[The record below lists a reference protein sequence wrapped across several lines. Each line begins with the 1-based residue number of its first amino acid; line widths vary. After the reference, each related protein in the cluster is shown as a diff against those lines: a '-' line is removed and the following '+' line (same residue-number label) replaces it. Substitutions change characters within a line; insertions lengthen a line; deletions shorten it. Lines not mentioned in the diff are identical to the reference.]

1 MSTADGV
8 YGLQSIIL
16 HHSFDQVKGRT
27 LRINCADRTHIGG
40 VNGAGKTSV
49 LSLIPAFF
57 GEEPERI
64 INKGSG
70 RLSFVDYYLP
80 SQQSLVIFEYSRYSG
95 VCCAVMYRHPT
106 GKLCYRFIEG
116 AADETF
122 FAPSVIEELKAGS
135 THDLIF
141 SKLQEIGRKPSQM
154 VDTITNYRAIIQRNQ
169 KLIKRNPADARKL
182 RALAADYGLGSPN
195 TQMSHID
202 RLTHVV
208 LNKNRLMSSF
218 KTMIVETQFE
228 NVHLHGRP
236 KAIDEK
242 DLVKDIKSLKAFEKQ
257 EPKIRACLVKEAE
270 RKTIES
276 RMEQTVS
283 NLMET
288 VDTEEAKRR
297 DYLLIA
303 DQVEEEL
310 RSKDEKFSQQDGDIG
325 RKQTEKEHQRSVKDT
340 DLQNIYEARDQY
352 DEEQMPELA
361 QAAASLGELRAR
373 FRNAEADLTGL
384 TEKVT
389 EIESEHKAEVA
400 EITQQHTKAQADR
413 QARVDA
419 AISSHKDA
427 KRAHE
432 KTIGDLEREK
442 LQTVA
447 DYKDSRREGEYAIR
461 DSLSRAN
468 ALLGHQGST
477 QEEQTRIEEAESV
490 LNNAEGEL
498 TKVVDNLN
506 EARDKARQANSD
518 REQAQGSLHEA
529 SDELEN
535 LNRKVDSLQ
544 RKITPDD
551 KSWLSL
557 LRKEDPSW
565 ALGIAKIINFDLLER
580 DDLNPQLVDVASGR
594 RSEVMG
600 WNLDL
605 DVLPVPDFAASEEEL
620 QERLKE
626 LDDTRNKAR
635 NACDAAEK
643 DAKSCNKAFQERIAE
658 EERLITERRLM
669 NDAVDRLRRELKQV
683 RSEVTAEISK
693 RREAQQREVAELE
706 KRLTQYD
713 ADTLSTVKTIEAG
726 FSQRRLDLI
735 GLWADQN
742 EKLESQINDAKRLY
756 REAEEEHNERL
767 TSKKTAYE
775 QRLSKEGIDPVEVR
789 KAREKADALKAQLD
803 RIEAAEDEIRQYRH
817 WLKNDW
823 TRVEELTA
831 TCHALKTEVEK
842 LAQQRKDAAVAHK
855 EVQKTF
861 NDKIKGAR
869 DQARV
874 IKQRI
879 EEAEGILGK
888 VRISTQFS
896 GVLGNI
902 ESLTRQLQEAF
913 ERLTEL
919 RRDVLAA
926 FKNALGVLNQYPD
939 SQIQKSWQKLRD
951 IRRSRLTSSESE
963 FDESFMLAQ
972 VEDLRYLLE
981 QDIPHLRQTLIEQ
994 FSNEAGKVCD
1004 YFDGLE
1010 TVMRE
1015 VTSVSRTL
1023 RQKINTDQQIDSLS
1037 DIQVVLKPRI
1047 EDDDSWAP
1055 LKAFVAQWRDWQA
1068 SHKREIPGDTV
1079 LSAFQ
1084 LVTAT
1089 LSSANLGQSI
1099 ESMVDMHLTMKENGR
1114 EAIIRNDNDFLNA
1127 SSQGLTYLAI
1137 MAVFMG
1143 LTRYLCPD
1151 RNTRITWPIDE
1162 LGTLS
1167 PNNIAR
1173 LADMLEH
1180 NNLTMV
1186 SACPKLDRPLRKFFE
1201 NKVSIQKGRIHNFEH
1216 AGPGKSQKGL
1226 LNSLSKPVVNAGA
1239 EGANY
1244 AD

>member
-1 MSTADGV
+1 MSTSDDV

-64 INKGSG
+64 ISKGSG

-95 VCCAVMYRHPT
+95 VCCAIMYRHPS

-122 FAPSVIEELKAGS
+122 FAPGVIEELKAGS

-182 RALAADYGLGSPN
+182 RALAADYGLGSPG

-228 NVHLHGRP
+228 NIHLHGRP

-242 DLVKDIKSLKAFEKQ
+242 DLVNDIKSLKAFEKQ

-270 RKTIES
+270 RKAIET
-276 RMEQTVS
+276 RMEQIVS
-283 NLMET
+283 NLIET
-288 VDTEEAKRR
+288 VDTEESKRKE
-297 DYLLIA
+297 YLQLA

-310 RSKDEKFSQQDGDIG
+310 QTKVDEFNQQDGKLG
-325 RKQTEKEHQRSVKDT
+325 RKQAEKEHQRNVKDT
-340 DLQNIYEARDQY
+340 NLQNIYEARDQY
-352 DEEQMPELA
+352 DESGLPDLV
-361 QAAASLGELRAR
+361 QAAANVGELRIR
-373 FRNAEADLTGL
+373 FRNAEADLSAL
-384 TEKVT
+384 TDKVT
-389 EIESEHKAEVA
+389 QIESEYKSEVA
-400 EITQQHTKAQADR
+400 ELTHQHTKAQADR

-419 AISSHKDA
+419 AISGHKDA
-427 KRAHE
+427 KSAHE
-432 KTIGDLEREK
+432 KAIGDLEREK
-442 LQTVA
+442 LHKVA
-447 DYKDSRREGEYAIR
+447 EYKDSRREDENAIR
-461 DSLSRAN
+461 DGLSRAR
-468 ALLGHQGST
+468 ALLDHQGST
-477 QEEQTRIEEAESV
+477 QDEQDRIEEAESV
-490 LNNAEGEL
+490 LKNADEQL
-498 TKVVDNLN
+498 TKVVEDLS
-506 EARDKARQANSD
+506 EARDKTRQANSD
-518 REQAQGSLHEA
+518 RDQAQISLNQAE
-529 SDELEN
+529 DELES
-535 LNRKVDSLQ
+535 LNREVDSLQ
-544 RKITPDD
+544 QQITPDD

-557 LRKEDPSW
+557 LRKEDPNW
-565 ALGIAKIINFDLLER
+565 AFGLAKVINPKLIER
-580 DDLNPQLVDVASGR
+580 KDLNPCLADIGDER
-594 RSEVMG
+594 LRTVMG
-600 WNLDL
+600 WSLAL

-620 QERLKE
+620 QERLKQ
-626 LDDTRNKAR
+626 LDSTRNEAR
-635 NACDAAEK
+635 NTRDAAEK
-643 DAKSCNKAFQERIAE
+643 DAKTCNKAAQERAAE

-669 NDAVDRLRRELKQV
+669 NDTVDRLRRELNQV
-683 RSEVTAEISK
+683 RSDVTSAIAS
-693 RREAQQREVAELE
+693 RRAAQKGEVAELE
-706 KRLTQYD
+706 KRLAQYD
-713 ADTLSTVKTIEAG
+713 ADTLSTAKTIETG
-726 FSQRRLDLI
+726 FNQRRIDLI
-735 GLWADQN
+735 GIWADRE
-742 EKLESQINDAKRLY
+742 EKLKSQIDSAKRLHE
-756 REAEEEHNERL
+756 EADEEHRERL
-767 TSKKTAYE
+767 TSKRTAYE
-775 QRLSKEGIDPVEVR
+775 QQLSQEGIDPVEVR
-789 KAREKADALKAQLD
+789 KAREKVASLKAQLEH
-803 RIEAAEDEIRQYRH
+803 IEAAEDEIRQYRH
-817 WLKNDW
+817 WLKNEW
-823 TRVEELTA
+823 ARVEELTA
-831 TCHALKTEVEK
+831 ACHALKTEVEQ
-842 LAQQRKDAAVAHK
+842 LAEQRQRAELAHK
-855 EVQKTF
+855 EVNKTL
-861 NDKIKGAR
+861 NDKIKKAR
-869 DQARV
+869 DQARI
-874 IKQRI
+874 IKHQV
-879 EEAEGILGK
+879 EEANGILGK
-888 VRISTQFS
+888 VQISTQLS
-896 GVLGNI
+896 GFPGNI
-902 ESLTRQLQEAF
+902 ESLTRELQDAF
-913 ERLTEL
+913 GRLTEL

-926 FKNALGVLNQYPD
+926 FKSALGVLNQYPD

-951 IRRSRLTSSESE
+951 IRRSRLTPSESE
-963 FDESFMLAQ
+963 FDEPFMLAQ
-972 VEDLRYLLE
+972 VEDLRYLLD

-1068 SHKREIPGDTV
+1068 SHRREVPGDAV

-1114 EAIIRNDNDFLNA
+1114 EAVIRNDNDFLNA

-1151 RNTRITWPIDE
+1151 TNTRITWPIDE

-1216 AGPGKSQKGL
+1216 AGPGKSQKALLSGL
-1226 LNSLSKPVVNAGA
+1226 AKPATKAVE

-1244 AD
+1244 AE

>member
-1 MSTADGV
+1 MSTVEDV

-64 INKGSG
+64 ISKGSG

-95 VCCAVMYRHPT
+95 VCCAIMYRHPS

-122 FAPSVIEELKAGS
+122 FAPGVIEELKAGS

-141 SKLQEIGRKPSQM
+141 SKLQEIGKKPSQM
-154 VDTITNYRAIIQRNQ
+154 VDTITSYRAIIQRNQ

-182 RALAADYGLGSPN
+182 RALAADYGLGSHN

-228 NVHLHGRP
+228 NIHLHSRP

-257 EPKIRACLVKEAE
+257 EPRIRACLVKEAE
-270 RKTIES
+270 RKAIEN

-283 NLMET
+283 NLIET
-288 VDTEEAKRR
+288 VDTDETKRGE
-297 DYLLIA
+297 YLQLA
-303 DQVEEEL
+303 DQIEEEL
-310 RSKDEKFSQQDGDIG
+310 QSKVAEFNQSDGDLG
-325 RKQTEKEHQRSVKDT
+325 REQAENEHQRSVKET

-352 DEEQMPELA
+352 DENGLPELA
-361 QAAASLGELRAR
+361 QDAANVGELRAR
-373 FRNAEADLTGL
+373 FRNAEADLSAL
-384 TEKVT
+384 TDKVT
-389 EIESEHKAEVA
+389 EIESEYNSEIA
-400 EITQQHTKAQADR
+400 EIKHQHTRAQVDR

-419 AISSHKDA
+419 AVSAHKDA
-427 KRAHE
+427 KSAHE
-432 KTIGDLEREK
+432 KVISDLDHEK
-442 LQTVA
+442 LQKVA
-447 DYKDSRREGEYAIR
+447 EYKDSRRKEENGIR
-461 DSLSRAN
+461 DSLSRART
-468 ALLGHQGST
+468 LLDHQGPT
-477 QEEQTRIEEAESV
+477 QEEQHRTEEAESV
-490 LNNAEGEL
+490 LKDADEQL
-498 TKVVDNLN
+498 AKLVDDLN
-506 EARDKARQANSD
+506 EARDKTRQANND
-518 REQAQGSLHEA
+518 RDQAQTS
-529 SDELEN
+529 
-535 LNRKVDSLQ
+535 LNRAEDEFERLNREVESLQ
-544 RKITPDD
+544 RQITPDD

-565 ALGIAKIINFDLLER
+565 AWGVAKVINPDLLER
-580 DDLNPQLVDVASGR
+580 KDLSPYLAGFSDEQR
-594 RSEVMG
+594 RAVMG
-600 WNLDL
+600 WSLDL
-605 DVLPVPDFAASEEEL
+605 EALPVPDFAASEEEL
-620 QERLKE
+620 QERLKQ
-626 LDDTRNKAR
+626 LDNTRSEAR
-635 NACDAAEK
+635 NARDAAEK
-643 DAKSCNKAFQERIAE
+643 DAKTCNKAARERVVE

-669 NDAVDRLRRELKQV
+669 KESVDRLRRELNQV
-683 RSEVTAEISK
+683 RSEVKSAIAT
-693 RREAQQREVAELE
+693 RREAQKFEVSELE
-706 KRLTQYD
+706 QRLTQYE
-713 ADTLSTVKTIEAG
+713 ADTLSAAKTIEAG
-726 FSQRRLDLI
+726 FNQRRIDLI
-735 GLWADQN
+735 GLWADEE
-742 EKLESQINDAKRLY
+742 EKLESKIADAKRLH
-756 REAEEEHNERL
+756 RDAEKEHSQRL
-767 TSKKTAYE
+767 ATKKMAYE
-775 QRLSKEGIDPVEVR
+775 QRLSQEGIDPVVVR
-789 KAREKADALKAQLD
+789 KAREKVDSLKSQLD

-823 TRVEELTA
+823 SRVEELTA
-831 TCHALKTEVEK
+831 ACHALKTEVEQ
-842 LAQQRKDAAVAHK
+842 LAQKRQQAEMVHKDVK
-855 EVQKTF
+855 KTL
-861 NDKIKGAR
+861 NDKIKKAR
-869 DQARV
+869 DQARIV
-874 IKQRI
+874 KHQV
-879 EEAEGILGK
+879 EEANGILGK
-888 VRISTQFS
+888 VQISTQLPGFP
-896 GVLGNI
+896 GNI
-902 ESLTRQLQEAF
+902 ESLTRELQDEF
-913 ERLTEL
+913 GRLTEL

-926 FKNALGVLNQYPD
+926 FKSSLGVLNQYPD

-963 FDESFMLAQ
+963 FDEPFMLAQ
-972 VEDLRYLLE
+972 VEDLRYLLD
-981 QDIPHLRQTLIEQ
+981 QDIPHLRQTLVEQ

-1068 SHKREIPGDTV
+1068 SHRREVPGDSV

-1114 EAIIRNDNDFLNA
+1114 EAVIRNDNDFLNA

-1151 RNTRITWPIDE
+1151 TNTRITWPIDE

-1201 NKVSIQKGRIHNFEH
+1201 NKVSIQKGRIHNFEY
-1216 AGPGKSQKGL
+1216 AGPGKSQKAL
-1226 LNSLSKPVVNAGA
+1226 LSRVSKPVTNAVE

-1244 AD
+1244 AE